1 MSASLIN
8 GFPLSVP
15 YALLQLLSLYV
26 CIYIALLKKQNP
38 ISSSL
43 TGSSLFS
50 VPFQFKQKH
59 AILVETELLREM
71 PDALASPFPDVF
83 YIQAKLAGV
92 KVRFLCTW
100 ERGCFET
107 KTEQEIPFHKKRR
120 KETGK
125 ERFACPL
132 PFTRAKTG
140 KNRASKLVRSDCFTR
155 HPWVGFT
162 RKDGKHRRNDCFR
175 KCNSGIRLR

>member
-1 MSASLIN
+1 M
-8 GFPLSVP
+8 
-15 YALLQLLSLYV
+15 YV
-26 CIYIALLKKQNP
+26 YIYIALLKKQNP

-50 VPFQFKQKH
+50 LPLPFQFKQKH

-100 ERGCFET
+100 ERVCFET

-140 KNRASKLVRSDCFTR
+140 KNRAPKLVRSDCFTR